1 MSTDES
7 SFEQFESEYRPRF
20 NTLVARI
27 NDLNLGLTREGA
39 SLVQHAVCSTIIVS
53 ASCSMFCV
61 ISTDRRPEVIKTC
74 ENDVFEMNNLVRLA
88 RVVSLWSPIS

>member
-20 NTLVARI
+20 NTLVTRI

-39 SLVQHAVCSTIIVS
+39 SLAQLLDCATTRIRH
-53 ASCSMFCV
+53 
-61 ISTDRRPEVIKTC
+61 
-74 ENDVFEMNNLVRLA
+74 VFSHTL
-88 RVVSLWSPIS
+88 

>member
-39 SLVQHAVCSTIIVS
+39 SLDSACSLLHNRQRLMLHILCDLTH
-53 ASCSMFCV
+53 
-61 ISTDRRPEVIKTC
+61 RPAARGDK
-74 ENDVFEMNNLVRLA
+74 NL
-88 RVVSLWSPIS
+88 